1 MTPSELNNLYSGLRR
16 RIAIHVPT
24 ACAEVS
30 LPLPAAFDGE
40 LAFYRLVN
48 WAYGLIHEAAR
59 VPLPFLMNLPPLRS
73 IGTLR
78 KDVANLRTYV
88 AHNLDLSEK
97 RDLKTMAAV
106 HLWFKDACGHGS
118 PRETPHF
125 VDACNTLCRRLAEAL
140 EGSLDAC
147 DLLDD
152 PLDGPRLI
160 GDLQARVDLKWAAYR
175 FDPIVTACADRLG
188 NPALDLLKLR
198 ADRLDAWRR
207 TLAEADE
214 KGRAR
219 ALELRIEADLLSAI
233 GDRLPISA
241 REASERLA
249 LAGPAAVVAGLL
261 FLRDAKRIGSLSVPE
276 IIELAAASQ
285 ITGGQPGAV
294 DG

>member
-1 MTPSELNNLYSGLRR
+1 
-16 RIAIHVPT
+16 
-24 ACAEVS
+24 
-30 LPLPAAFDGE
+30 

-48 WAYGLIHEAAR
+48 WAYGLTHEAAR
-59 VPLPFLMNLPPLRS
+59 VPLPFLMNLPPLRAV
-73 IGTLR
+73 GTLR

-88 AHNLDLSEK
+88 AHNLDLNEN
-97 RDLKTMAAV
+97 RDRKTIAAV
-106 HLWFKDACGHGS
+106 HSWFKDACGYGS
-118 PRETPHF
+118 PRDTTHF
-125 VDACNTLCRRLAEAL
+125 VDACNTLCERLTEAL
-140 EGSLDAC
+140 VGSLDAC

-152 PLDGPRLI
+152 PVDGPRLI
-160 GDLQARVDLKWAAYR
+160 GDLQTRVDLKWAAHR

-214 KGRAR
+214 KGRDR

-249 LAGPAAVVAGLL
+249 LAGPATVVAGLL
-261 FLRDAKRIGSLSVPE
+261 ILRDAKRIGSLSVPE

-285 ITGGQPGAV
+285 VTLGKSDAANR
-294 DG
+294 